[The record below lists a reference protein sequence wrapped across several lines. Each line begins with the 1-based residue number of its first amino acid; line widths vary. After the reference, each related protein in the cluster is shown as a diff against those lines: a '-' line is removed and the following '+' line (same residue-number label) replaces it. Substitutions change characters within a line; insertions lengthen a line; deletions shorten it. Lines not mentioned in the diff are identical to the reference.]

1 MNNDFRLA
9 IFASGSGTNAEEIFK
24 YFSKHPSIHPALLL
38 CNKPEANVLTRA
50 KNFNIDSIVFNKTEF
65 TNGTVLEIL
74 KSKQITHVILAG
86 FLWLMPESIIS
97 AFAGRIIN
105 IHPALLPA
113 FGGKGMY
120 GMKVHQAVKDAN
132 HEETGITIH
141 EVNKNYDEGRVVF
154 QAKCKV
160 LPDDS
165 PENIAEKVHKL
176 EYEFF
181 PAVIE
186 SWITGIPLKTAH

>member
-1 MNNDFRLA
+1 MNSEFRLA
-9 IFASGSGTNAEEIFK
+9 IFASGSGTNAKEIFK
-24 YFSKHPSIHPALLL
+24 YFAKHLSIHPVLLL
-38 CNKPEANVLTRA
+38 CNKPDAYVLTRA
-50 KNFNIDSIVFNKTEF
+50 KKYNIDSIVFNKLEF
-65 TNGTVLEIL
+65 LDGTVLEIL
-74 KSKQITHVILAG
+74 KSKEITHVVLAG

-97 AFAGRIIN
+97 AFPGKILN
-105 IHPALLPA
+105 IHPALLPT

-120 GMKVHQAVKDAN
+120 GIKVHQAVKDAG

-141 EVNKNYDEGRVVF
+141 EVNKNYDEGQIVF

-165 PENIAEKVHKL
+165 PERIAEKVHKL